1 MRQRVYS
8 IILVIS
14 LFMGSFWGLEGCGNQ
29 QVENSTYITQGEW
42 ITLINDAF
50 GMYSYSEETPYYTN
64 IDKTNPYFEQI
75 QIAREWDVIDGSVS
89 EFDTKAYVS
98 YGFAAVT
105 LINVT
110 GFVPNEVTAGQKVT
124 IAQDMGFLVTE
135 SDNYEIEDNISYND
149 AILSL
154 YNAKQRWANTTFDH
168 VIEEVTFAE
177 DVIDY
182 IEEDLTD
189 YEIKEGKTYIPVS
202 AYTEMKKGDVYVLPS
217 NKDNLV
223 ASAFTVEEVVQ
234 EGEYFVI
241 TNSDEEEN
249 ILEHIENLN
258 VEETY
263 MPDLLAADIYD
274 GNGRLIHQGSEYAY
288 AQKMAANQEYP
299 VNNLMGSDEMQLLNT
314 GVKGEVGFKFEYK
327 EKGASTSA
335 SISGTIGKDSV
346 KFGLEQKLGERKYS
360 TGAGGKEN
368 GTESATLFAEAEVKD
383 IKVTND
389 IDMSWGK
396 LKSAKVAVD
405 YSHSIEAGL
414 KVSGRENRLRKAPY
428 NNRNGS
434 FLTNLKKE
442 LSNLKDWKKGSDK
455 GATQI
460 SGSAKGIKIC
470 GIDLVSAGITKV
482 VLEVY
487 VYVEASGK
495 ISVKVT
501 TASCK
506 GVEYVNG
513 KIRYINTDNQTR
525 EFIINASIEAGL
537 NFKLKLEAF
546 GQNIIAVELKIGL
559 GVEAKLVI
567 NFVDNE
573 NHLIET
579 GGLEQPDIEVVES
592 LSSCGATIS
601 LEDMKNIAKQQGGDY
616 AGTVVTEEIPLH
628 IDNCLEVSVY
638 FKVSLGLDLTSL
650 AGKIIKGADKAK
662 VEFKKDLLTVHVDN
676 MTDLSFSGLLTGV
689 KTTSCTKKFTPFT
702 KLEEEDAAKAES
714 LEAENPEEDI
724 LTYDC
729 EKGDYLGISKYSM
742 QLTEGQTEQIT
753 VSVLPGEYELTD
765 VRFTSGDENVAKV
778 SADGTV
784 LGLHDGVTY
793 VRVYIQGTQ
802 FEMRCAIIVGEEGN
816 ISFSPIKAF

>member
-1 MRQRVYS
+1 M
-8 IILVIS
+8 
-14 LFMGSFWGLEGCGNQ
+14 
-29 QVENSTYITQGEW
+29 
-42 ITLINDAF
+42 
-50 GMYSYSEETPYYTN
+50 
-64 IDKTNPYFEQI
+64 
-75 QIAREWDVIDGSVS
+75 
-89 EFDTKAYVS
+89 
-98 YGFAAVT
+98 
-105 LINVT
+105 
-110 GFVPNEVTAGQKVT
+110 
-124 IAQDMGFLVTE
+124 
-135 SDNYEIEDNISYND
+135 
-149 AILSL
+149 
-154 YNAKQRWANTTFDH
+154 
-168 VIEEVTFAE
+168 
-177 DVIDY
+177 
-182 IEEDLTD
+182 
-189 YEIKEGKTYIPVS
+189 
-202 AYTEMKKGDVYVLPS
+202 
-217 NKDNLV
+217 
-223 ASAFTVEEVVQ
+223 
-234 EGEYFVI
+234 
-241 TNSDEEEN
+241 
-249 ILEHIENLN
+249 
-258 VEETY
+258 
-263 MPDLLAADIYD
+263 
-274 GNGRLIHQGSEYAY
+274 
-288 AQKMAANQEYP
+288 
-299 VNNLMGSDEMQLLNT
+299 
-314 GVKGEVGFKFEYK
+314 
-327 EKGASTSA
+327 
-335 SISGTIGKDSV
+335 
-346 KFGLEQKLGERKYS
+346 
-360 TGAGGKEN
+360 
-368 GTESATLFAEAEVKD
+368 
-383 IKVTND
+383 
-389 IDMSWGK
+389 
-396 LKSAKVAVD
+396 
-405 YSHSIEAGL
+405 
-414 KVSGRENRLRKAPY
+414 
-428 NNRNGS
+428 
-434 FLTNLKKE
+434 
-442 LSNLKDWKKGSDK
+442 
-455 GATQI
+455 
-460 SGSAKGIKIC
+460 
-470 GIDLVSAGITKV
+470 
-482 VLEVY
+482 
-487 VYVEASGK
+487 
-495 ISVKVT
+495 
-501 TASCK
+501 
-506 GVEYVNG
+506 
-513 KIRYINTDNQTR
+513 
-525 EFIINASIEAGL
+525 
-537 NFKLKLEAF
+537 
-546 GQNIIAVELKIGL
+546 